1 MFGIGMPELLLILAV
16 ALIVVGP
23 KKLPNLAKNLGKGLS
38 EFRRATDEIKSSIVE
53 NDTYKDI
60 TEIKSSIK
68 ETVESMKPEELLE
81 VDAVLEPQKPRED
94 LEGRK
99 ALMDDI
105 LKEHEEAHLDGDSD
119 QTQDE
124 DQAKSGDSD
133 REESPDTQKASTSQ
147 ADA

>member
-1 MFGIGMPELLLILAV
+1 MFGIGMPELLLILVV

-23 KKLPNLAKNLGKGLS
+23 KKLPSLAKSLGKGLS
-38 EFRRATDEIKSSIVE
+38 EFRRATDEIKSSIAE
-53 NDTYKDI
+53 TDTYKDI

-68 ETVESMKPEELLE
+68 ETVESIKPDELLE
-81 VDAVLEPQKPRED
+81 VDAVLEPKKPKED

-105 LKEHEEAHLDGDSD
+105 LKEHEETHLATDSEQAREKALANTNESD
-119 QTQDE
+119 SEQPQDE
-124 DQAKSGDSD
+124 
-133 REESPDTQKASTSQ
+133 QKASTSQ